1 MAAGGGDI
9 NWAASLHL
17 HLGCG
22 GKHLPAPWVNAD
34 VVEAPLIAGRVG
46 LGPDVVLDI
55 TRDLAA
61 LPPAT
66 LHWIYWCHGPE
77 HVRPDQLPAVL
88 AQLRTALVPRGRLTL
103 ATIDLQ
109 RLARHAVE
117 ATVPAW
123 EWNHH
128 LYGEARSDSPAGMHH
143 HQCFNYAYLTELL
156 TAAGFSEVRPWA
168 PAQYPLIA
176 QLFDCAVT
184 AEPISC
190 YAEGVA

>member
-1 MAAGGGDI
+1 MIPLPGRHRRLNGVPRQPLKVDRGQRQ
-9 NWAASLHL
+9 
-17 HLGCG
+17 
-22 GKHLPAPWVNAD
+22 PAP
-34 VVEAPLIAGRVG
+34 
-46 LGPDVVLDI
+46 
-55 TRDLAA
+55 
-61 LPPAT
+61 
-66 LHWIYWCHGPE
+66 
-77 HVRPDQLPAVL
+77 
-88 AQLRTALVPRGRLTL
+88 
-103 ATIDLQ
+103 
-109 RLARHAVE
+109 RHAVE